1 MRSQIQIVLVV
12 VNQLEWQHDSASL
25 PPCVFERKLLPQKPP
40 IGGRCPK
47 NPNAAICG
55 NLFAMRRTQAIL
67 VILALLATP
76 LALLARAIGM
86 DSMACNGMCC
96 LPHGPHHAMAANS
109 PQRSAHDGMS
119 CEHGALAHIVECT
132 MKPGHQRIEYGFVS
146 PLAPTR
152 PSALASIETLNLPRV
167 ARFQSRTETPSAGF
181 AANPFQPPRS

>member
-1 MRSQIQIVLVV
+1 
-12 VNQLEWQHDSASL
+12 
-25 PPCVFERKLLPQKPP
+25 
-40 IGGRCPK
+40 
-47 NPNAAICG
+47 
-55 NLFAMRRTQAIL
+55 MRRTQAIL

-96 LPHGPHHAMAANS
+96 LPHGPHHAMAANP